1 MTVRRL
7 SDDRA
12 STRDCCES
20 LRRSRT
26 SALAS
31 KVIGSAVQLYQWRH
45 VEWSYPMPVR
55 CMVMDADFD
64 GLRRRSCMNSACI
77 ACFAAHSLSRDPRVR
92 RIRPE
97 RSLKSR
103 FYKIFTQDAKFVIF
117 ARFISV
123 LNCYGLF
130 NLQRRKG
137 LYQSAVMR
145 ATVRRVSVRLYCAF
159 PSRIAGRCW

>member
-1 MTVRRL
+1 
-7 SDDRA
+7 
-12 STRDCCES
+12 
-20 LRRSRT
+20 
-26 SALAS
+26 
-31 KVIGSAVQLYQWRH
+31 
-45 VEWSYPMPVR
+45 
-55 CMVMDADFD
+55 MDADFD

-145 ATVRRVSVRLYCAF
+145 ATVRRVSVRFHRVLPAD
-159 PSRIAGRCW
+159 AGDRCVAYPTILKGGSVLPAS